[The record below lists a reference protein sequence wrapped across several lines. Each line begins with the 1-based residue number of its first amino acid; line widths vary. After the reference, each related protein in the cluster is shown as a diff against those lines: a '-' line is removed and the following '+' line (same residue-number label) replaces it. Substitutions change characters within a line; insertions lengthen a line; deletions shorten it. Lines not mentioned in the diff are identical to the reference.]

1 MQNRLPKRAAMNR
14 KGFAPS
20 RPERL
25 IAAGRVVLAVCSL
38 LAIWLA
44 PSEPS
49 RHAHTVL
56 VLLTGFLLYA
66 VVMLLLVGRPHP
78 ALSYLPTLTHALDM
92 VLFTLLVY
100 FTEASTSP
108 FFVYFVFSLVCA
120 TVRWQ
125 WRGILWTAAGALLAL
140 VGLSL
145 YGSHGAPPPAFEL
158 GRLILR
164 GMPLVLIAVLLGYL
178 AAYEHERR
186 LRSEVSRLAM
196 WPHIV
201 PRGADPLVRDHLE
214 HAVALLGTPR
224 VLAAWEEAEE
234 PWLHLASW
242 SRGEFSRTRESPAT
256 FEPLVAKPLA
266 DADFLCQ
273 DASAPVPVCLHTS
286 TNGPQ
291 RWHGVPLHLDF
302 QARFAVGPV
311 LSLRL
316 PGEAFRGRLFCLDKP
331 GMTPDDLVLGA
342 MVAHQVADRM
352 DHFYL
357 LQRTQHGAALEE
369 RMRLARDLHD
379 GVLQSLTGTALQLQT
394 VGRLFIQ
401 DPQAARERL
410 QEIQHLL
417 ADEQRDLRF
426 FIQELRPRPL
436 GSPQV
441 DSDLATR
448 LSALS
453 ERIERHWGL
462 QVEVKVHRR
471 EVRIPVSLVRE
482 IYRLV
487 HEALVNAA
495 RHARASVA
503 RVELSVQGDQ
513 VRIVVADDGRG
524 FRFQGHYDHVTL
536 TEGKLGPVT
545 LKERII
551 ALGGSL
557 AIDSS
562 ESGARLEIQFPIAR
576 AGTQD

>member
-1 MQNRLPKRAAMNR
+1 MFSLLASSQ
-14 KGFAPS
+14 S
-20 RPERL
+20 RTERL
-25 IAAGRVVLAVCSL
+25 IAAGRVVLAACSL

-44 PSEPS
+44 PPEPP
-49 RHAHTVL
+49 RYAHTVF
-56 VLLTGFLLYA
+56 FLLAGYLLFA
-66 VVMLLLVGRPHP
+66 GVVVFLVGRPHP
-78 ALSYLPTLTHALDM
+78 VLPRLPAATHALDM
-92 VLFTLLVY
+92 LLFSSLLY
-100 FTEASTSP
+100 LTGASTSP

-125 WRGILWTAAGALLAL
+125 WRGIVWTAAAALLAL
-140 VGLSL
+140 VGLSV
-145 YGSHGAPPPAFEL
+145 YAAHGGLLPALEV
-158 GRLILR
+158 GRLILH
-164 GMPLVLIAVLLGYL
+164 GVPLVLVAALLGYL
-178 AAYEHERR
+178 AAYENERR

-201 PRGADPLVRDHLE
+201 PRGADPLVRDLLE
-214 HAVALLGTPR
+214 HAGALLGTPR
-224 VLAAWEEAEE
+224 VLAAWEEGEE

-256 FEPLVAKPLA
+256 FDPLVAKPLA

-273 DASAPVPVCLHTS
+273 DASAPDPVCLHTS

-291 RWHGVPLHLDF
+291 RWHGPPLHLDL
-302 QARFAVGPV
+302 QARFAVRPV

-331 GMTPDDLVLGA
+331 GMTPDDLVLGE

-357 LQRTQHGAALEE
+357 LQRTQHGAAMEE

-394 VGRLFIQ
+394 VGRLFVE
-401 DPQAARERL
+401 DPQAARDRL

-417 ADEQRDLRF
+417 AEEQRDLRF

-436 GSPQV
+436 GSPQA

-448 LSALS
+448 LSELS

-462 QVEVKVHRR
+462 QVEVKVPRM
-471 EVRIPVSLVRE
+471 EVRIPASLVRE

-503 RVELSVQGDQ
+503 RVELGVQGDQ
-513 VRIVVADDGRG
+513 VRIIVTDDGRG
-524 FRFQGHYDHVTL
+524 FRFQGHYDHTTL
-536 TEGKLGPVT
+536 TEGKLGPVS

-551 ALGGSL
+551 SLGGSL

-576 AGTQD
+576 AGAQDGN